1 MRMSNKNHN
10 NDHLLLS
17 PRTASSHRTQRR
29 RLRQL
34 FWVLQAFL
42 VFAMIK
48 SLAMS
53 RPLDA
58 VILLA
63 AALLSLPTIHFA
75 WRQNYEW
82 AAGWMLYLVTGLVF
96 LFMWQN
102 EGLRDEAILGYPT
115 ILLISGIISTARV
128 FMSLLVLMT
137 GSLLAIGWANTQGW
151 WTNPATQGTFNVAL
165 MLAVILI
172 VTGYCVRLLMND
184 IRRLVLELRD
194 ENDRTRSA
202 RERIEQ
208 LLHHD
213 ALTGLPNR
221 VLLRDRFN
229 QLYKQSCREGL
240 QVAVVF
246 IDLDNFKP
254 INDSMGHGVG
264 DEYLKEIAKRLSA
277 NLRSSDTVARFG
289 GDEFVVVMGQLESQA
304 GALSRVT
311 DLLETLRRP
320 ASIQGHEL
328 ATTASIGIALA
339 PADARS
345 FDAALR
351 QADMAM
357 YESKES
363 GRNSLTFYDPA
374 MNANARNEAELI
386 AELHRAVELG
396 QLSLL
401 FQPQINLGDGRIHGC
416 EALLRWYHPTRGSVP
431 PERFIPLAERSGL
444 IIEIGN
450 WVLLQACQALA
461 RLERAG
467 FGELQMAI
475 NVSPLQLR
483 RVGLVAALKDAIKT
497 TGVAPRQ
504 LELEI
509 TESLLVESGFNLAT
523 ALGQLRELGVRL
535 AIDDFG
541 TGYCNLGYLQAL
553 EVSTLKIDRSFI
565 ARLQEGDKAR
575 AIVSAI
581 VQMANSLELDTVG
594 EGIER
599 YEEAAQ
605 LRRLGCTLGQGFYWQ
620 SPLTE
625 AGLLQY
631 LRQQQQEE
639 PGDQLEPSHAG
650 MDERSA

>member
-1 MRMSNKNHN
+1 MRMSNKSHN
-10 NDHLLLS
+10 NDQLLLS

-42 VFAMIK
+42 VFAMVK
-48 SLAMS
+48 SLAME
-53 RPLDA
+53 RPFDA
-58 VILLA
+58 LILFG
-63 AALLSLPTIHFA
+63 AALLSLPTVYFA
-75 WRQNYEW
+75 WRRNYEW
-82 AAGWMLYLVTGLVF
+82 AAGWMLSLVTGLVF
-96 LFMWQN
+96 LFMVQN

-137 GSLLAIGWANTQGW
+137 GSLLFIGWANSEGW
-151 WTNPATQGTFNVAL
+151 WTNTVSQGTFNVGL
-165 MLAVILI
+165 MLAVILV
-172 VTGYCVRLLMND
+172 VTGYCVRLLMKD

-229 QLYKQSCREGL
+229 QLYRQSCRQGL
-240 QVAVVF
+240 QVAMVF

-254 INDSMGHGVG
+254 INDSMGHAVG
-264 DEYLKEIAKRLSA
+264 DDYLKEIAQRLST
-277 NLRSSDTVARFG
+277 NLRASDTVARFG
-289 GDEFVVVMGQLESQA
+289 GDEFVVVMGQLESQSV
-304 GALSRVT
+304 ALSRVT
-311 DLLETLRRP
+311 DLLETLRKP
-320 ASIQGHEL
+320 TVIQGREL

-339 PADARS
+339 PADAQS
-345 FDAALR
+345 FESVLR

-357 YESKES
+357 YESKNS
-363 GRNSLTFYDPA
+363 GRNSLSFYDPA
-374 MNANARNEAELI
+374 MNADARNEAELI
-386 AELHRAVELG
+386 TELHRAVEQG
-396 QLSLL
+396 QLTLL
-401 FQPQINLGDGRIHGC
+401 FQPQIRLRDGRIYGC
-416 EALLRWYHPTRGSVP
+416 EALLRWYHPTRGP
-431 PERFIPLAERSGL
+431 IAPERFIPLAERSGL

-450 WVLLQACQALA
+450 WVLQQACHALA

-467 FGELQMAI
+467 FRGLQMAV

-483 RVGLVAALKDAIKT
+483 RASLVAALEEAT
-497 TGVAPRQ
+497 RTAGVAPQQ
-504 LELEI
+504 LELEV
-509 TESLLVESGFNLAT
+509 TESLLLDSGLNVTT

-553 EVSTLKIDRSFI
+553 DIRTLKIDRSFI
-565 ARLQEGDKAR
+565 ARLREGDKAR
-575 AIVSAI
+575 AIVAAI
-581 VQMANSLELDTVG
+581 IQMANSLEIDTVA

-599 YEEAAQ
+599 RQQATQLAQ
-605 LRRLGCTLGQGFYWQ
+605 LGCTLGQGFYWKR
-620 SPLTE
+620 PLSE
-625 AGLLQY
+625 ASLLQY
-631 LRQQQQEE
+631 LRQQQEVPTAATARGQ
-639 PGDQLEPSHAG
+639 ACI
-650 MDERSA
+650 DERLA